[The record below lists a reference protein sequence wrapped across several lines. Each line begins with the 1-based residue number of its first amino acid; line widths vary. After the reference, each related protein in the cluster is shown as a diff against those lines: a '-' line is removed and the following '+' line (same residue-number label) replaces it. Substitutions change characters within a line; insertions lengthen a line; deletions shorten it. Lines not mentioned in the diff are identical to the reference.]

1 MITLTILFI
10 ILFAIGVIAITVL
23 GLAGT
28 LVAAIFVDVLYV
40 VLPILLVAWL
50 IAAVGNKVNKGRHD
64 ED

>member
-50 IAAVGNKVNKGRHD
+50 IVAVGNKVNKGRHD